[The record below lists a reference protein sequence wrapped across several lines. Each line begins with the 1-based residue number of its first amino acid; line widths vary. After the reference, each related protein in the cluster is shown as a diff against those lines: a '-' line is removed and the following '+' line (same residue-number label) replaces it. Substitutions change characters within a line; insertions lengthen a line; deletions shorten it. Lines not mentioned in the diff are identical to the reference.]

1 MKKINKMKTILLG
14 LVTATLLVGCGQE
27 ASSNQEAEG
36 TTGSLSEE
44 TSNEET
50 QESVYETVEI
60 ENNEELLVFTEPP
73 QRAVTLN
80 QHVTEVMLALGL
92 EEFMVGT
99 AYLDDEVL
107 PDFKEAYEAIPVLS
121 DQYPSQE
128 VFLAEEPDFAY
139 AGWASA
145 FREDNIGTVQQL
157 KEFGINAYLH
167 ESSTKI
173 GPSID
178 DIYTDI
184 RNIARIFNVEERG
197 EQLIASMEEEL
208 EEIQK
213 NIPEVTEKKKVFVF
227 DSGDTAPFTVAQN
240 FLNSLI
246 TLAGAE
252 NIFSEIDKNW
262 AEVSWE
268 EVVDRDPEVIII
280 VDYGETT
287 AEEKKETLLQHP
299 ALENVTAIEN
309 EEFIVIPLSAAA
321 EGVRVPYALDI
332 LVNGLYK

>member
-1 MKKINKMKTILLG
+1 MKKLYKMKSILSG
-14 LVTATLLVGCGQE
+14 LILTSILLVGCGQE
-27 ASSNQEAEG
+27 TG
-36 TTGSLSEE
+36 T
-44 TSNEET
+44 NEEVTGTNST
-50 QESVYETVEI
+50 QLEESEKVDQNEYEATEI
-60 ENNEELLVFTEPP
+60 ENNEQLLVFTEAPK
-73 QRAVTLN
+73 RAVTLN

-99 AYLDDEVL
+99 AYLDDAVL
-107 PDFKEAYEAIPVLS
+107 PEFKEAYESIPVLS
-121 DQYPSQE
+121 NQYPSQE

-145 FREDNIGTVQQL
+145 FREDNIGTVEQL

-167 ESSTKI
+167 ESSSKV
-173 GPSID
+173 GPTID
-178 DIYTDI
+178 DIYSDI

-208 EEIQK
+208 IDIQK
-213 NIPEVTEKKKVFVF
+213 DIPEVTEKKKVFVF

-287 AEEKKETLLQHP
+287 AEEKKETLLSHP
-299 ALENVTAIEN
+299 ALEDVTAIKKEN
-309 EEFIVIPLSAAA
+309 FIVIPLSAAA
-321 EGVRVPYALDI
+321 EGIRAPYALEI

>member
-1 MKKINKMKTILLG
+1 MKKLNTMKTILAG
-14 LVTATLLVGCGQE
+14 LITAIMLVGCGQDVSTNE
-27 ASSNQEAEG
+27 DVG
-36 TTGSLSEE
+36 TTGSETEE
-44 TSNEET
+44 TSNVEQ
-50 QESVYETVEI
+50 QESAYETVEI
-60 ENNEELLVFTEPP
+60 ENNDQLLVFTEQPK
-73 QRAVTLN
+73 RAVTLN

-107 PDFKEAYEAIPVLS
+107 PEFKEAYESIAVLS
-121 DQYPSQE
+121 DKYPSQE

-145 FREDNIGTVQQL
+145 FREDNIGTVEQL
-157 KEFGINAYLH
+157 KEFGIPAYLH

-173 GPSID
+173 GPTID

-197 EQLIASMEEEL
+197 EQLIASMKEEMG
-208 EEIQK
+208 EIQK
-213 NIPEVTEKKKVFVF
+213 TIPEVSEKKKVFVF
-227 DSGDTAPFTVAQN
+227 DSGETAPFTVAQN

-246 TLAGAE
+246 SLAGAE

-268 EVVDRDPEVIII
+268 EVVDRDPDVIII

-287 AEEKKETLLQHP
+287 VEEKKDLLLRHP
-299 ALENVTAIEN
+299 ALENVTAIKNEN
-309 EEFIVIPLSAAA
+309 FIVIPLSAAA
-321 EGVRVPYALDI
+321 EGVRAPYALDI
-332 LVNGLYK
+332 LVDGLYN